1 MIKEHFCLNLHFTCY
16 FTIFIEMLNSNKDNS
31 IKTTSELDT
40 AKKNIPL
47 WSLESE
53 VDFYRIK
60 LPSFIFIVEVD
71 I

>member
-1 MIKEHFCLNLHFTCY
+1 
-16 FTIFIEMLNSNKDNS
+16 MLNTNKDNS
-31 IKTTSELDT
+31 IKTTSEPDT

-60 LPSFIFIVEVD
+60 LPSFIFIVEVQVAPINLAD
-71 I
+71 RI

>member
-1 MIKEHFCLNLHFTCY
+1 
-16 FTIFIEMLNSNKDNS
+16 MLNTNKDNS